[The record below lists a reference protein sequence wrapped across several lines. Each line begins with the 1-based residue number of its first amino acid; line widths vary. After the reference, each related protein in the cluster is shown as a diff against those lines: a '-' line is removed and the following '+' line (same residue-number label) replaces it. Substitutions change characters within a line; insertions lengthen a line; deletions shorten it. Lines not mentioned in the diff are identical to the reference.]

1 MDLTLQALKTF
12 GALAVV
18 LTVLFGA
25 AWALKR
31 WGHRFTRGSDQSR
44 IHLLERRYLG
54 PKHSLLLVRVAG
66 ETLLL
71 GLSPQG
77 LSFLTSVDTAAGA
90 PVELSGSQDEQP

>member
-18 LTVLFGA
+18 LTVLIGVAF
-25 AWALKR
+25 ALKH
-31 WGHRFTRGSDQSR
+31 WGRKFATGTDKAWIRVV
-44 IHLLERRYLG
+44 ERRYLG
-54 PKHSLLLVRVAG
+54 PKHSLLLVRVAE

-77 LSFLTSVDTAAGA
+77 LSYLTSVDTAEKPPAD
-90 PVELSGSQDEQP
+90 LSGSKDECS